1 MKNKYII
8 ISTLIIWMLTNNI
21 TTIFAADNYLLKPLS
36 KKFSTQE
43 FLKDEV
49 LFMKKSLDNLN
60 KNNPWIFLPNK
71 TWITYNSLIETD
83 LISLAK
89 AYLKDN
95 KSKIKITS
103 IYRSFTDQKTLR
115 KYYIKTGQAAFSTM
129 PGTSEHH
136 LWTTVDFW
144 LGWNQVKYTWLEN
157 NAWKY
162 WFLRSYWSEC
172 SDLTWIHPEEWHYRW
187 IWKDNAAEYMKI
199 KKEQNDLWHL
209 YCPISYF
216 RLKTNTWP
224 K

>member
-1 MKNKYII
+1 MKNRQLI
-8 ISTLIIWMLTNNI
+8 ISTLIIWILINSII
-21 TTIFAADNYLLKPLS
+21 TTFAANDYILKPLS

-49 LFMKKSLDNLN
+49 SFTKKSLDTLN
-60 KNNPWIFLPNK
+60 KSNPGILLPNK
-71 TWITYNSLIETD
+71 SGITYNSLIETD
-83 LISLAK
+83 LLNLSK

-103 IYRSFTDQKTLR
+103 IYRSFLDQKTLR
-115 KYYIKTGQAAFSTM
+115 NYYIKTKQSAFSTM

-144 LGWNQVKYTWLEN
+144 LGGNQVKYTWLGN

-172 SDLTWIHPEEWHYRW
+172 KELTWIKSEEWHYRW
-187 IWKDNAAEYMKI
+187 VWVDNAAEYMKI
-199 KKEQNDLWHL
+199 KLEQNKLWNV

-216 RLKTNTWP
+216 RLKTNEWP